1 MIVPMEVAYPDEPL
15 RGVAGLAL
23 GRAPTPGAL
32 EGHRSGTERVEC
44 AIVGFDRDDV
54 GDWVA
59 LLECGH
65 RQHVRHRPP
74 WQERPWVLTP
84 EGREGRLGTSLQCVL
99 CDEED
104 EVEEGGEAA
113 CLAPMVCA
121 ECGAVIGDGGAHRA
135 GCTAA
140 SSAD

>member
-1 MIVPMEVAYPDEPL
+1 ME
-15 RGVAGLAL
+15 R
-23 GRAPTPGAL
+23 
-32 EGHRSGTERVEC
+32 
-44 AIVGFDRDDV
+44 AIVGFDCDDV

-84 EGREGRLGTSLQCVL
+84 EGREGRLGSSLNCVL

-104 EVEEGGEAA
+104 ELEEGGEAA
-113 CLAPMVCA
+113 CLAPMVCV
-121 ECGAVIGDGGAHRA
+121 ECGAVVGGGGAHRA
-135 GCTAA
+135 GCTAP
-140 SSAD
+140 SSAE

>member
-1 MIVPMEVAYPDEPL
+1 MQ
-15 RGVAGLAL
+15 R
-23 GRAPTPGAL
+23 
-32 EGHRSGTERVEC
+32 
-44 AIVGFDRDDV
+44 AIVGFDRDEV

-84 EGREGRLGTSLQCVL
+84 EGREGRLGTSLNCVV

-104 EVEEGGEAA
+104 EFEEGGEAA

-121 ECGAVIGDGGAHRA
+121 ECGAVVGGGGAHRA
-135 GCTAA
+135 GCTAP